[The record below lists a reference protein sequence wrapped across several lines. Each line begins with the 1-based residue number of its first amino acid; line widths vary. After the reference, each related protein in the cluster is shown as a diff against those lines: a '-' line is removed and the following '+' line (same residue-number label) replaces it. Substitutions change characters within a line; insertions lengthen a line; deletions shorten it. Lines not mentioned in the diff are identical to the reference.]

1 MTIIADRSA
10 CIGSGMCVL
19 TAPAVFDQDDAE
31 GLVVLLVAEPE
42 GDDALAAAEAVQ
54 LCPAQALTSSGDQT
68 RSE

>member
-1 MTIIADRSA
+1 VTIIADRSA

-42 GDDALAAAEAVQ
+42 GDDARAAAEAVQ
-54 LCPAQALTSSGDQT
+54 LCPAQALSSSGEQ
-68 RSE
+68 SGE

>member
-1 MTIIADRSA
+1 MKIVADRSA

-42 GDDALAAAEAVQ
+42 GADARAAAEAVR
-54 LCPAQALTSSGDQT
+54 LCPAGALAGSGDQPG
-68 RSE
+68 E

>member
-1 MTIIADRSA
+1 MKIVADRSA

-42 GDDALAAAEAVQ
+42 GDDARAAAEAVQ
-54 LCPAQALTSSGDQT
+54 LCPARALGTGDPT
-68 RSE
+68 GSA

>member
-1 MTIIADRSA
+1 
-10 CIGSGMCVL
+10 MCVL

-54 LCPAQALTSSGDQT
+54 LCPAQALSSSGEQ
-68 RSE
+68 SGE

>member
-1 MTIIADRSA
+1 MTIVADRSA

-31 GLVVLLVAEPE
+31 GLVVLLVADPE
-42 GDDALAAAEAVQ
+42 GVDARAAAEAVR
-54 LCPAQALTSSGDQT
+54 LCPARALSLAGDQA

>member
-19 TAPAVFDQDDAE
+19 NAPAVFEQEDAE

-42 GDDALAAAEAVQ
+42 GDDARAAAEAVQ
-54 LCPAQALTSSGDQT
+54 LCPAQALSSSAEQSG
-68 RSE
+68 E

>member
-1 MTIIADRSA
+1 MTIVADRTA

-19 TAPAVFDQDDAE
+19 TAPAVFDEDDAE

-42 GDDALAAAEAVQ
+42 GADARAAAEAVR
-54 LCPAQALTSSGDQT
+54 LCPAQALSGSADHA